1 MEHASRYLAA
11 PLSSALKFEFAGGT
25 DIGRARVQNEDNFA
39 FDPVRGIAVLADGMG
54 GCAGGEFASAI
65 AVTIVMRRLRTYIS
79 AEDVDQRPSENNL
92 SQASGWVCDAV
103 AEANQEIFDAAL
115 CQPSLWGMGTTLVV
129 ALFHGGLLTIVNIG
143 DSRLYRWRRNQLL
156 QLTVDH
162 TVVQEQVDAGLL
174 TPELAR
180 WAAEKGIL
188 TRAMGAE
195 PHITLDLFE
204 QDLMRGDIYLICSDG
219 LFDMLQ
225 DSEIASILDA
235 HGELPQRAV
244 DALIE
249 AANAAGGLDNVSV
262 IVVRVD
268 QAPAS
273 MHF

>member
-54 GCAGGEFASAI
+54 GCAGGEIASAI
-65 AVTIVMRRLRTYIS
+65 AVTVVMGLLRTHVS
-79 AEDVDQRPSENNL
+79 ADDIQQPPSESNL
-92 SQASGWVCDAV
+92 SPASGWICDAV
-103 AEANQEIFDAAL
+103 AAANQEIFDTAL
-115 CQPSLWGMGTTLVV
+115 HQSSLWGMGTTLVV
-129 ALFHGGLLTIVNIG
+129 ALFHDGLLTIANIG
-143 DSRLYRWRRNQLL
+143 DSRLYRWRDKQLL

-174 TPELAR
+174 APELAR
-180 WAAEKGIL
+180 WSAERGIL

-204 QDLMRGDIYLICSDG
+204 QGMVPGDLYLICSDG

-225 DSEIASILDA
+225 DSEIASILDG
-235 HGELPQRAV
+235 HGALPQGVV
-244 DALIE
+244 DALIQ

-268 QAPAS
+268 LSTAS